1 MGCEI
6 ACNRGITKF
15 VWRIDTL
22 WVITSQGK
30 SLLSLARVVG
40 WASEYQRTF
49 DDLAR
54 QGYRLTWVNGYESS
68 GIEKFASI
76 WEKRPGPPWVARRG
90 LTGDELQLLQT
101 PLRQQGYRLIRI
113 SGYESGGIV
122 KYATIWEKRPGP
134 AWTARW
140 GLDRLQY
147 SQTFETL
154 RQQSY
159 RPIDISGYQ
168 AAGSAHY
175 AAIFQEW
182 SGDHWWA

>member
-76 WEKRPGPPWVARRG
+76 WEKRPARHGWHVEG
-90 LTGDELQLLQT
+90 LLATS
-101 PLRQQGYRLIRI
+101 YNCSRLHFG
-113 SGYESGGIV
+113 SKAIV
-122 KYATIWEKRPGP
+122 
-134 AWTARW
+134 
-140 GLDRLQY
+140 
-147 SQTFETL
+147 
-154 RQQSY
+154 
-159 RPIDISGYQ
+159 
-168 AAGSAHY
+168 
-175 AAIFQEW
+175 
-182 SGDHWWA
+182 